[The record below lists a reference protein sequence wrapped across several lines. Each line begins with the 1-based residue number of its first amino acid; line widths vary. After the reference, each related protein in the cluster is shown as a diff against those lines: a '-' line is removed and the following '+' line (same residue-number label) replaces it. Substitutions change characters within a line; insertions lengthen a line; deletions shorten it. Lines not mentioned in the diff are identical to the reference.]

1 MANADL
7 LKSVREGRSGDVVRL
22 LMVGANVNARNT
34 DLETPLMFAAGNG
47 DVHIMN
53 ILFRN
58 GANLDAEDGSGSTAL
73 LWAAVALSV
82 GALQFLITKGANVN
96 ARDVDNF
103 GAIHWVRARSLVD
116 SFDASRRYGGAV
128 SFDASRRYL
137 QLIQLLI
144 LGGASLDDLNTA
156 ELSNIY
162 DHINDDG
169 RQIIENSSREY
180 AVEPEME
187 DF

>member
-22 LMVGANVNARNT
+22 LMGGANVNARNT
-34 DLETPLMFAAGNG
+34 VLETPLMFAAGNG

-58 GANLDAEDGSGSTAL
+58 GADLDAEDGSGSTAL

-116 SFDASRRYGGAV
+116 
-128 SFDASRRYL
+128 ASRRYL
-137 QLIQLLI
+137 QMIQLLI

-156 ELSNIY
+156 ELSYIY
-162 DHINDDG
+162 EYGNNDV
-169 RQIIENSSREY
+169 REIIENSGREY
-180 AVEPEME
+180 DETEPEIE

>member
-34 DLETPLMFAAGNG
+34 VLETPLMFAAGNG

-103 GAIHWVRARSLVD
+103 GAIHWVRARSLVG
-116 SFDASRRYGGAV
+116 ARYDFAV

-137 QLIQLLI
+137 QMIQLLI

-156 ELSNIY
+156 ELSYIY
-162 DHINDDG
+162 EYGNNDV
-169 RQIIENSSREY
+169 REIIENSGREY
-180 AVEPEME
+180 DETEPEIE

>member
-116 SFDASRRYGGAV
+116 SFDASRRY
-128 SFDASRRYL
+128 L

-187 DF
+187 ENF

>member
-1 MANADL
+1 
-7 LKSVREGRSGDVVRL
+7 
-22 LMVGANVNARNT
+22 MVGANVNARNT

-116 SFDASRRYGGAV
+116 SFDASRRY
-128 SFDASRRYL
+128 L

-187 DF
+187 ENF